1 MKKISRSFVAVFVL
15 GLALVTTATVW
26 ALRPEL
32 RLDATTPDG
41 QITELTA
48 QLLEHGQFS
57 HQPIDNAMATK
68 FLDQYIDS
76 LDGSHELFL
85 QSDIAE
91 CHRFLPHRANATVDK
106 GDTRPAHV
114 IFDRYLQRLAERAAF
129 VTKAL
134 ATEKFDFSGHDR
146 FLADREKAPAPR
158 DETEAHA
165 LWHERLQAE
174 VLQEKLVGKKPDQFV
189 QTLTHRSQRQ
199 VEMMKKLS
207 GASVLELYL
216 NGLAHAYD
224 PHSDYMGREQLESFN
239 IAMNLSLAGIG
250 ATLQADDGICKIMEL
265 VPGGPALASGKLK
278 AGDKIVGVSQG
289 PGKEMVDLVDLPL
302 PQAVELIRGPKGTE
316 VTLTIIPAGA
326 MDDVR
331 KTVTIQ
337 RDQIHLESQE
347 AKARI
352 VDFPTKDARTM
363 RLGVIDLPA
372 FYADEDGKGQ
382 SATADVAQLVN
393 KLEEQNVR
401 GIILDLRRNG
411 GGSLAEAISLTG
423 LFIPSGPIVQT
434 RDLAGQVKVG
444 SDDDGHALYTGPL
457 IVLTS
462 RFSASAS
469 EILAGALQ
477 DYGRARI
484 VGDTST
490 FGKGTVQ
497 TMLSLKSIMERNGI
511 SPASDPGALKL
522 TVSKFYRP
530 GGSSTQLR
538 GVRADIVLPSF
549 TDTPEISE
557 AGMKNPMPWD
567 SVPAASYPHFD
578 LVKPYV
584 AQLSDASRARIA
596 SDRDFSWWDQDLARV
611 EKQRADKS
619 VSLNE
624 AERRQELDATKARNK
639 ARAAERLAHPTA
651 LPKSDEITVENADQ
665 PGLPAPLEPAK
676 LKAQNTAA
684 NAQDGDDEIAAAPA
698 EDVLLRETEHILTDY
713 VNLVPAAPY
722 APVVTQ
728 R

>member
-1 MKKISRSFVAVFVL
+1 MKRLSRTFVAVSAL
-15 GLALVTTATVW
+15 SLALVTTATVR

-48 QLLEHGQFS
+48 ELLEQGQFA

-91 CHRFLPHRANATVDK
+91 FHRFLPDLANATLSQ
-106 GDTRPAHV
+106 GDTEPAHV
-114 IFDRYLQRLAERAAF
+114 IFDRYLQRLGERAAF

-146 FLADREKAPAPR
+146 FLADREKSPAPR

-165 LWHERLQAE
+165 LWHERLRAE

-189 QTLTHRSQRQ
+189 QTLTHRYQRQ

-207 GASVLELYL
+207 DGSMLELYL

-250 ATLQADDGICKIMEL
+250 ATLQTEDGICKIMEL
-265 VPGGPALASGKLK
+265 VPGEPAAASTVLK
-278 AGDKIVGVSQG
+278 AGAKIVGVSQG
-289 PGKEMVDLVDLPL
+289 PGKEVVDLVDLPL
-302 PQAVELIRGPKGTE
+302 PQAVDLIRGPKGTD

-326 MDDVR
+326 TDDVR
-331 KTVTIQ
+331 KTITIQ
-337 RDQIHLESQE
+337 RDEIHLESQE

-352 VDFPTKDARTM
+352 VDFPAKDGQTM

-372 FYADEDGKGQ
+372 FYANEDGKGQ

-423 LFIPSGPIVQT
+423 LFIPSGPVVQT
-434 RDLAGQVKVG
+434 RDLAGRVKVDF
-444 SDDDGHALYTGPL
+444 DDDGHALYTGPL

-477 DYGRARI
+477 DYGRALI

-497 TMLSLKSIMERNGI
+497 T
-511 SPASDPGALKL
+511 
-522 TVSKFYRP
+522 
-530 GGSSTQLR
+530 
-538 GVRADIVLPSF
+538 
-549 TDTPEISE
+549 
-557 AGMKNPMPWD
+557 
-567 SVPAASYPHFD
+567 
-578 LVKPYV
+578 
-584 AQLSDASRARIA
+584 
-596 SDRDFSWWDQDLARV
+596 
-611 EKQRADKS
+611 
-619 VSLNE
+619 
-624 AERRQELDATKARNK
+624 
-639 ARAAERLAHPTA
+639 
-651 LPKSDEITVENADQ
+651 
-665 PGLPAPLEPAK
+665 
-676 LKAQNTAA
+676 
-684 NAQDGDDEIAAAPA
+684 
-698 EDVLLRETEHILTDY
+698 
-713 VNLVPAAPY
+713 
-722 APVVTQ
+722 
-728 R
+728 